1 MTYAGPSGSTQSRQP
16 FPVSGVPRPKR
27 ETRRCSASRP
37 PRAAS
42 ASRTGTGRR
51 VWACSWL
58 TRSANPHPN
67 PNPYRN
73 PNPNPNPKPNPSPN
87 PTLIPAGRRRAAHAA
102 SAHSRLRH
110 RGAEARGP
118 AA

>member
-73 PNPNPNPKPNPSPN
+73 PNL
-87 PTLIPAGRRRAAHAA
+87 TLTLTTTSTFGTLQA
-102 SAHSRLRH
+102 
-110 RGAEARGP
+110 
-118 AA
+118 